1 MRPAWAPRVRDSAI
15 GRSQY
20 PWSVTLVH
28 TKNVRDLVAPTV
40 VVAMDAWVDAGA
52 ASTTA
57 AKALAD
63 EAAPVVATFES
74 DVLYDY
80 RARRPTLE
88 ILNGRPQNLAWP
100 ALSFRR
106 IRLGERDILVLSGPE
121 PDFRWRELADD
132 LASLARQ
139 LEVEQ
144 WISLGAI
151 PAAVPHTRPVPVL
164 GTESIP
170 GLLRG
175 DVAAGPQGLLR
186 VPSAAISVLDIAVAE
201 TGIPSLGYFAQI
213 PHYISGEYAPA
224 AVALIEA
231 LATHLD
237 IDIPVESLRAEGELI
252 RARLDT
258 ATEVDEKTR
267 AYVERLEE
275 MVDEARLPEGDE
287 LISEI
292 ERFLRE
298 RGSEPGHGQIH

>member
-1 MRPAWAPRVRDSAI
+1 MSLVHPKSVRDI
-15 GRSQY
+15 
-20 PWSVTLVH
+20 
-28 TKNVRDLVAPTV
+28 VAPTV
-40 VVAMDAWVDAGA
+40 VVALDAWVDAGA

-63 EAAPVVATFES
+63 DGAPVVATFEA

-88 ILNGRPQNLAWP
+88 IMDGRPANLAWP
-100 ALSFRR
+100 DLSFRR
-106 IRLGERDILVLSGPE
+106 VRLGERDILVLTGPE

-132 LASLARQ
+132 LAAIARQ

-164 GTESIP
+164 GTESVP

-175 DVAAGPQGLLR
+175 NVSAGPQGLLR
-186 VPSAAISVLDIAVAE
+186 VPSAAISVFDIAVAE
-201 TGIPSLGYFAQI
+201 AGIPALGYFAQI

-224 AVALIEA
+224 AVALIET
-231 LATHLD
+231 LATHLGVE
-237 IDIPVESLRAEGELI
+237 IPVESLRADGELL
-252 RARLDT
+252 RARLDSAT
-258 ATEVDEKTR
+258 AVDEKTK

-287 LISEI
+287 LINEI